1 MYESFLFNGPCSL
14 LFLIL
19 LLSVTTI
26 PIYQETQ
33 QYYVTDFSRKVSQNF
48 SEKKSLHTNSAR
60 KIGSPYGKIKPQPH
74 STYSKVNSKYITDLN
89 VKGHYKI
96 YTTHRISL

>member
-19 LLSVTTI
+19 LLNVTTI

-48 SEKKSLHTNSAR
+48 REKK
-60 KIGSPYGKIKPQPH
+60 
-74 STYSKVNSKYITDLN
+74 
-89 VKGHYKI
+89 
-96 YTTHRISL
+96 ISSHKQC